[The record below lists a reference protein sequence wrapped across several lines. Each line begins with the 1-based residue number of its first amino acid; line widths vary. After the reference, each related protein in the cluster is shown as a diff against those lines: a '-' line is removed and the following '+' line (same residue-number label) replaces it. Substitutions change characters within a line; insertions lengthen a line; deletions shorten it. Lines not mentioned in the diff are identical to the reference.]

1 MQINR
6 DTHAEIDKQANMDPQ
21 LKSSK
26 NTLTS
31 SLARNLDISFG
42 NSPSSIHA
50 LLVSPFQGEITLTE
64 DTTDIFFLAPAVK
77 NKLAHLT
84 SVMQDL
90 WNSYTKKNIWLAFIK
105 WSEISTWIDI
115 KEYLSLTH
123 VNKY

>member
-90 WNSYTKKNIWLAFIK
+90 
-105 WSEISTWIDI
+105 
-115 KEYLSLTH
+115 
-123 VNKY
+123 